1 MGRAVRQAVAQREDC
16 RIVAGVDLATDPMA
30 DFPIYRDVASVKEMI
45 DVIVDFSHP
54 SVLPSLL
61 RYIETKGTPAV
72 LATTGYSEE
81 QTAQIKAAAQSAP
94 IFFSFNMSLGINL
107 LIELAKKATCILSDS
122 FDIEIIEAHHNQ
134 KLDAPSGTAVM
145 IANGIEDALNEEYE
159 LVYDRHERRQK
170 RPKKEIGMHAI
181 RGGSIVGE
189 HTVLFAGHD
198 EVVKISHS
206 AQSKEVFAVGAI
218 RAALYMV
225 GRPAGLYA
233 MSDLMK

>member
-1 MGRAVRQAVAQREDC
+1 MP
-16 RIVAGVDLATDPMA
+16 GVLC
-30 DFPIYRDVASVKEMI
+30 S
-45 DVIVDFSHP
+45 
-54 SVLPSLL
+54 
-61 RYIETKGTPAV
+61 
-72 LATTGYSEE
+72 TGYSAE
-81 QTAQIKAAAQSAP
+81 QTAQIKAAAQQYP

-122 FDIEIIEAHHNQ
+122 FDIEIVEAHHNQ

-145 IANGIEDALNEEYE
+145 IANGIEDALNEDYA
-159 LVYDRHERRQK
+159 LVYDRHERREK

-181 RGGSIVGE
+181 RGGTIVGE

-198 EVVKISHS
+198 EVLKISHS